1 MKKYLRKEDEK
12 SALLFLELLESKIR
26 YSEEEGSSDQCKE
39 DKMLNSIEN
48 ELTEIVNPFQD
59 NTDIASEIFMTESLN
74 HFYEIESRLI
84 KEGCIN
90 ECAMWKKDEV
100 DLIYL
105 INILE
110 SNNYFQSNYSNGDI
124 ICKDDIY
131 IFFEDRYKVKLKKY
145 QSWVW
150 MQEVEDNEYIPWLN
164 EYF

>member
-1 MKKYLRKEDEK
+1 
-12 SALLFLELLESKIR
+12 
-26 YSEEEGSSDQCKE
+26 
-39 DKMLNSIEN
+39 MLNSIEN
-48 ELTEIVNPFQD
+48 ELAEIVNPFKD
-59 NTDIASEIFMTESLN
+59 NPDIASEIFTTESLH

-90 ECAMWKKDEV
+90 ERAMWEKDEV

>member
-1 MKKYLRKEDEK
+1 MKEYVRKEDKK
-12 SALLFLELLESKIR
+12 SANIFLELLESKIR
-26 YSEEEGSSDQCKE
+26 PSEKEGSSDQFKE

-48 ELTEIVNPFQD
+48 ELAETVNPYID
-59 NTDIASEIFMTESLN
+59 NPVIASEIFTIESLH
-74 HFYEIESRLI
+74 HFYEIENRLI
-84 KEGCIN
+84 KEGFIN
-90 ECAMWKKDEV
+90 ERAMWEKDEV

-110 SNNYFQSNYSNGDI
+110 SNNYFQGNYSNGDI

>member
-1 MKKYLRKEDEK
+1 MKENIRKEDKK
-12 SALLFLELLESKIR
+12 SADFLLELLESKIR
-26 YSEEEGSSDQCKE
+26 HSEKEGSSDQCKE
-39 DKMLNSIEN
+39 DKMLISIEN
-48 ELTEIVNPFQD
+48 ELSETVNPD
-59 NTDIASEIFMTESLN
+59 KENPDIANEIFSTESLH

-90 ECAMWKKDEV
+90 ERAIWEKDEV
-100 DLIYL
+100 ALIYL
-105 INILE
+105 INILK

-145 QSWVW
+145 KSWVW